1 MTRSVLAK
9 AALFVAVSVSCPGIV
24 AVAQAQSVSYAESA
38 ERLAAACGK
47 DIDEYCKGVNLSG
60 GRMKN
65 CLSQNRDSLSPDCK
79 DRYTQIFSLIDKRAQ
94 VRAAVVK
101 LCDIE
106 VRKLCQGTSGDAPI
120 LECLLN
126 TSGAVSRRCSQ
137 AITDAAYR

>member
-9 AALFVAVSVSCPGIV
+9 AALFVGVCVSCPGFA
-24 AVAQAQSVSYAESA
+24 AVAQAQTMSYAESA

-79 DRYTQIFSLIDKRAQ
+79 ESYSQIFSLIDKRAQ

-106 VRKLCQGTSGDAPI
+106 VRKLCQGMTGNAQI

-126 TSGAVSRRCSQ
+126 TGGTVSRRCSQ